1 MTRHWRK
8 TAIAIAGT
16 ALVASA
22 VGSAASASTPPYSGA
37 GGAITG
43 YDESAKCNTPEYTGN
58 LAKLEAPDPYT
69 VVMTLC
75 NPDVAIPA
83 KVAFASLGINSS
95 DQLTD
100 TDGLIN
106 NPIGTG
112 PYMLGSGTTAARS
125 CSTPTPT
132 TGARRRSRRRRCSS
146 GTARARSASSACSPA
161 PPTPSTTSA
170 PTTSPRWRATP
181 TSPLVER
188 SPLNVAYLGFNVDTP
203 PFDNEKVRQAIGY
216 PRPAAPRRQLLPEGL
231 RGRDAV
237 PAAGDPRLRRGLR
250 RLHLRHREGQAAA
263 RRAGYRRRAQRHAEL
278 PRRGPRLRRPA
289 DPGGDQTSRPS
300 WPQSASTSPSTSR
313 SRRRSSTTRRPARC
327 RSSCSA
333 GAPTSRTR
341 PTSGLPLHRGVQAA
355 RHAVPRPRRPA
366 RQAGQTTDE
375 AAAADLYAQANALH
389 PAARAAGADRLR
401 RFGDGLPRRRGRRP
415 RPARSPASGCR

>member
-22 VGSAASASTPPYSGA
+22 VGSAASASTPPDSGA

-112 PYMLGSGTTAARS
+112 PYTLGTWDHGSQIVLNANPNYWGTAAL
-125 CSTPTPT
+125 TPTAVFQWNSESSQRLVSLQS
-132 TGARRRSRRRRCSS
+132 GAADAIDNLGPNDYAAVEGDSS
-146 GTARARSASSACSPA
+146 LA
-161 PPTPSTTSA
+161 
-170 PTTSPRWRATP
+170 
-181 TSPLVER
+181 LVER

-203 PFDNEKVRQAIGY
+203 PFDKPEVREAIALD
-216 PRPAAPRRQLLPEGL
+216 PRPPAPDRQLLPAWL

-237 PAAGDPRLRRGLR
+237 PAAGDVRLPGRLR
-250 RLHLRHREGQAAA
+250 RLH
-263 RRAGYRRRAQRHAEL
+263 
-278 PRRGPRLRRPA
+278 P
-289 DPGGDQTSRPS
+289 
-300 WPQSASTSPSTSR
+300 
-313 SRRRSSTTRRPARC
+313 
-327 RSSCSA
+327 
-333 GAPTSRTR
+333 
-341 PTSGLPLHRGVQAA
+341 
-355 RHAVPRPRRPA
+355 
-366 RQAGQTTDE
+366 
-375 AAAADLYAQANALH
+375 
-389 PAARAAGADRLR
+389 
-401 RFGDGLPRRRGRRP
+401 
-415 RPARSPASGCR
+415 

>member
-22 VGSAASASTPPYSGA
+22 VGSAASASTPPDSGA

-112 PYMLGSGTTAARS
+112 PYTLKQWDHGSQIVLDANPNYWGDKAL
-125 CSTPTPT
+125 TPDGRVPVE
-132 TGARRRSRRRRCSS
+132 RREL
-146 GTARARSASSACSPA
+146 RSASCSCSRA
-161 PPTPSTTSA
+161 PPTASTTSA
-170 PTTSPRWRATP
+170 PTTS
-181 TSPLVER
+181 
-188 SPLNVAYLGFNVDTP
+188 
-203 PFDNEKVRQAIGY
+203 
-216 PRPAAPRRQLLPEGL
+216 
-231 RGRDAV
+231 
-237 PAAGDPRLRRGLR
+237 
-250 RLHLRHREGQAAA
+250 
-263 RRAGYRRRAQRHAEL
+263 
-278 PRRGPRLRRPA
+278 
-289 DPGGDQTSRPS
+289 
-300 WPQSASTSPSTSR
+300 
-313 SRRRSSTTRRPARC
+313 TR
-327 RSSCSA
+327 
-333 GAPTSRTR
+333 
-341 PTSGLPLHRGVQAA
+341 
-355 RHAVPRPRRPA
+355 
-366 RQAGQTTDE
+366 
-375 AAAADLYAQANALH
+375 
-389 PAARAAGADRLR
+389 
-401 RFGDGLPRRRGRRP
+401 
-415 RPARSPASGCR
+415 